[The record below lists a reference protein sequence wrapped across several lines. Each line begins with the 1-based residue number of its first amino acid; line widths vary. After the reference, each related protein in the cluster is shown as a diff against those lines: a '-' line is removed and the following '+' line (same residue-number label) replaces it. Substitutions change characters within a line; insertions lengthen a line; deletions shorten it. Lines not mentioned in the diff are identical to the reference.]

1 MLNWLKKLGVAGYA
15 SILGAVFSLVAM
27 IIYIVN
33 STTGYLAGSSVNALP
48 IIFAILAILLFV
60 VKVALP
66 EKLQNH
72 WLDSFILLAAVVLL
86 SVSIC
91 VFVDARTDVAGNQ
104 WFIPGMATDAQ
115 GACLSV
121 AIAGV
126 VFYVLAVVAAI
137 VAGFCGT
144 KKKA

>member
-1 MLNWLKKLGVAGYA
+1 MLNWLKKLGVDGYA

-27 IIYIVN
+27 IIYIAN
-33 STTGYLAGSSVNALP
+33 STTGYLAGSSMNALP
-48 IIFAILAILLFV
+48 VVFAILAIILFI

-72 WLDSFILLAAVVLL
+72 WVESFLLLAAVVLL
-86 SVSIC
+86 SVSIA

-115 GACLSV
+115 GACLSG

-126 VFYVLAVVAAI
+126 VFYVLAVLAGV
-137 VAGFCGT
+137 VAGFCP
-144 KKKA
+144 KKDN